1 MVTLIG
7 GLEGGATNSHAM
19 IMDSTGK
26 ILGKS
31 RGQGTNH
38 HLAGMTE
45 CRKRIADLINAAKQE
60 AGLPL
65 DKPITAVGLSLS
77 GCELEETNQELVNG
91 IIKDYPNLA
100 EKYVVASDTEGSISA
115 TSNKGGVVCI
125 AGTGSNT
132 LLIDTD
138 GRKVQCG
145 GWGNLLGDEG
155 SAWKIA
161 HSAVK
166 YCFDDL
172 DGFEKAPYPIDKV
185 WDLVKCHFKIRK
197 QPDIL
202 EYFYMNFDKA
212 FIASLTKEL
221 SELAKSGDELA
232 AELFRQAGAYLA
244 KSLSAVVAKASCEL
258 LRREGGIHI
267 TCVGSVWL
275 SWELLMPGF
284 VEELNRKQI
293 IDELTLIRLK
303 TEMGTGAVYLASD
316 LLGLPLERDYTKN
329 YTTLYNYKKE
339 SGMCNGSC

>member
-1 MVTLIG
+1 
-7 GLEGGATNSHAM
+7 
-19 IMDSTGK
+19 
-26 ILGKS
+26 
-31 RGQGTNH
+31 
-38 HLAGMTE
+38 
-45 CRKRIADLINAAKQE
+45 
-60 AGLPL
+60 
-65 DKPITAVGLSLS
+65 
-77 GCELEETNQELVNG
+77 
-91 IIKDYPNLA
+91 
-100 EKYVVASDTEGSISA
+100 
-115 TSNKGGVVCI
+115 
-125 AGTGSNT
+125 
-132 LLIDTD
+132 
-138 GRKVQCG
+138 
-145 GWGNLLGDEG
+145 
-155 SAWKIA
+155 
-161 HSAVK
+161 
-166 YCFDDL
+166 
-172 DGFEKAPYPIDKV
+172 
-185 WDLVKCHFKIRK
+185 
-197 QPDIL
+197 
-202 EYFYMNFDKA
+202 MNFDKA